1 MEDFEEMEMPTPCSC
16 GEWFDLTDGFASLPD
31 IQTTVCEECHDLQL
45 EIEGLKEEIEE
56 LENDIANGYNKR
68 ENKKQL
74 NCSKKDLK
82 KLEDKYIS
90 RVSGF

>member
-16 GEWFDLTDGFASLPD
+16 GEWFDLNDGFTSLPD
-31 IQTTVCEECHDLQL
+31 RKTTVCKECHDLQL
-45 EIEGLKEEIEE
+45 KIEGIKEEIEE
-56 LENDIANGYNKR
+56 LENDIENGYNKR

-74 NCSKKDLK
+74 NQCKIALK
-82 KLEDKYIS
+82 NLEDKYIS